1 MRLISA
7 LRDPQNEN
15 YPLSYT
21 AVLVFLITTIVP
33 MNYGIMKL
41 SILESSLL
49 FAAGFFSLFML
60 SRNEAVGKTFLN
72 YLYVTPKKSKS
83 KNDEEQK
90 TLEQINILKEEFAR
104 ADKINNMKT
113 EQTVER
119 VDSLELEQKTKQAQR
134 AESENLKSDLFTP
147 NDFTDK
153 QLIPLSVL
161 KNVVGLSLLA
171 HKDDIPDKQAVP
183 LSMLKT
189 AIAFTLISKKDNLE
203 PEVEA
208 KLLNMYKKIKKM
220 INEREKVP
228 GN

>member
-1 MRLISA
+1 MRLISS

-15 YPLSYT
+15 YPLYYT

-41 SILESSLL
+41 SVLESSLL
-49 FAAGFFSLFML
+49 FVAGFFSLFML
-60 SRNEAVGKTFLN
+60 SRNDAVGKTFLN
-72 YLYVTPKKSKS
+72 YLYVTPKKSKIQS
-83 KNDEEQK
+83 EEDKK
-90 TLEQINILKEEFAR
+90 TLEQINILKQEFTR
-104 ADKINNMKT
+104 ADKINNLELEKNVK
-113 EQTVER
+113 Q
-119 VDSLELEQKTKQAQR
+119 VDSLQEQNKVHNSEL
-134 AESENLKSDLFTP
+134 ENLKSDLFTL
-147 NDFTDK
+147 NDLTDK

-183 LSMLKT
+183 LSIIKT
-189 AIAFTLISKKDNLE
+189 AIGFTLLSKKDNLE

>member
-1 MRLISA
+1 MRLIST

-15 YPLSYT
+15 YPLYYT

-41 SILESSLL
+41 TVLESSLL

-60 SRNEAVGKTFLN
+60 SRNDAVGKTFLN
-72 YLYVTPKKSKS
+72 YLYVTPKKPKIQS
-83 KNDEEQK
+83 EEDKK
-90 TLEQINILKEEFAR
+90 TLEQINILKQEFTR
-104 ADKINNMKT
+104 ADKINNLELEKNVK
-113 EQTVER
+113 Q
-119 VDSLELEQKTKQAQR
+119 VDSLQEQNKVHNSEL
-134 AESENLKSDLFTP
+134 ENLKSDLFTL
-147 NDFTDK
+147 NDLTDK

-183 LSMLKT
+183 LSIIKT
-189 AIAFTLISKKDNLE
+189 AIGFTLLSKKDNLE

>member
-1 MRLISA
+1 VGIIA
-7 LRDPQNEN
+7 TLRDPENEN
-15 YPLSYT
+15 YSLSYT

-33 MNYGIMKL
+33 MNYGIMRL
-41 SILESSLL
+41 STLESSLL

-72 YLYVTPKKSKS
+72 YLYVTPKKPKIQS
-83 KNDEEQK
+83 EEDKK
-90 TLEQINILKEEFAR
+90 TLEQINVLKQEFAR
-104 ADKINNMKT
+104 ADKIN
-113 EQTVER
+113 
-119 VDSLELEQKTKQAQR
+119 SLELEQPLKQVQNS
-134 AESENLKSDLFTP
+134 ELENLKSDLFTL
-147 NDFTDK
+147 NDLTDK

-189 AIAFTLISKKDNLE
+189 AIGFTLLSKKDNLE

>member
-1 MRLISA
+1 MRLISS

-15 YPLSYT
+15 YPLYYT

-41 SILESSLL
+41 SVLESSLL

-60 SRNEAVGKTFLN
+60 SRNDAVGKTFLN

-83 KNDEEQK
+83 RSEEDNK
-90 TLEQINILKEEFAR
+90 TLEQINILKQEFAR
-104 ADKINNMKT
+104 ADKINNLELEKNVK
-113 EQTVER
+113 Q
-119 VDSLELEQKTKQAQR
+119 VDSLQEQNKVHNSEL
-134 AESENLKSDLFTP
+134 ENLKSDLFTL
-147 NDFTDK
+147 NDLTDK

-183 LSMLKT
+183 LSIIKT
-189 AIAFTLISKKDNLE
+189 AIGFTLISKKDNLE

-228 GN
+228 SN

>member
-1 MRLISA
+1 VGIIAA
-7 LRDPQNEN
+7 LRDPENEN
-15 YPLSYT
+15 YSLSYT

-41 SILESSLL
+41 SVLESSLL

-72 YLYVTPKKSKS
+72 YLYVAPKKSKIQS
-83 KNDEEQK
+83 EEDKK
-90 TLEQINILKEEFAR
+90 TLEQINVLKQEFAR
-104 ADKINNMKT
+104 ADKINNLELEKS
-113 EQTVER
+113 VKH
-119 VDSLELEQKTKQAQR
+119 VDSLQEQITKVHNSEL
-134 AESENLKSDLFTP
+134 ENLKSDLFTL
-147 NDFTDK
+147 NDLTDK
-153 QLIPLSVL
+153 QLIPLSIL
-161 KNVVGLSLLA
+161 KNVVGFSLLA

-183 LSMLKT
+183 LSIIKT
-189 AIAFTLISKKDNLE
+189 AIGFTLLSKKDNLE

>member
-1 MRLISA
+1 MRLIST

-15 YPLSYT
+15 YPLYYT

-41 SILESSLL
+41 SVLESSLL
-49 FAAGFFSLFML
+49 FVAGFFSLFML
-60 SRNEAVGKTFLN
+60 SRNDAVGKTFLN
-72 YLYVTPKKSKS
+72 YLYVTPKKSKIQS
-83 KNDEEQK
+83 EEDKK
-90 TLEQINILKEEFAR
+90 TLEQINILKQEFAR
-104 ADKINNMKT
+104 ADKINNLELEKNVK
-113 EQTVER
+113 Q
-119 VDSLELEQKTKQAQR
+119 VDSLQEQNKVHNSEL
-134 AESENLKSDLFTP
+134 ENLKSDLFTL
-147 NDFTDK
+147 NDLTDK

-183 LSMLKT
+183 LSIIKT
-189 AIAFTLISKKDNLE
+189 AIGFTLLSKKDNLE